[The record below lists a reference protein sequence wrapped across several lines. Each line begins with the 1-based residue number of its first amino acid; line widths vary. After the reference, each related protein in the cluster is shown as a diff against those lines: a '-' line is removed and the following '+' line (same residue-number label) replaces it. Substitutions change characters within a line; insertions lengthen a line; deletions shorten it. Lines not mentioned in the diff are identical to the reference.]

1 MWESYV
7 YKYWK
12 IYYFF
17 WVYIVYDIILYRIDK
32 IVDNI
37 ILLLGM
43 YVKVRI
49 EKKKNLKLI
58 YWVIFVIIFL
68 CYLNVI
74 FMLFK
79 CKNVYINIV
88 VFCFICD
95 IILLIK
101 YVSNLFY
108 LDSLI

>member
-7 YKYWK
+7 YKYCK

-17 WVYIVYDIILYRIDK
+17 WVYIVYDIILYWIDK

-49 EKKKNLKLI
+49 EKKKNIK
-58 YWVIFVIIFL
+58 
-68 CYLNVI
+68 
-74 FMLFK
+74 
-79 CKNVYINIV
+79 INILSYFCYNFFVLFECYIYV
-88 VFCFICD
+88 V
-95 IILLIK
+95 
-101 YVSNLFY
+101 
-108 LDSLI
+108 